1 MITIPVQNKLNIYK
15 NIHRHFTHKHTKL
28 QTTRTPAKSGGE
40 TSGRGCEHNGT
51 LRLGDAAG
59 QTDGLAIRRLASR
72 TASLTTER
80 KGPDTEPPTWFRL
93 PEVQGQTRRC
103 RSEQG

>member
-15 NIHRHFTHKHTKL
+15 NIHRSFTHKHTKL
-28 QTTRTPAKSGGE
+28 QTTRTSAKSRGE
-40 TSGRGCEHNGT
+40 TSGRGCEHKGT
-51 LRLGDAAG
+51 LRLGDAVE
-59 QTDGLAIRRLASR
+59 QTNGLVIRRMASR
-72 TASLTTER
+72 TASLTTE
-80 KGPDTEPPTWFRL
+80 TPTWFRL